1 MKLTILGHPDGRYSQ
16 QLLAAARD
24 EPGVDVA
31 LHEFHELSS
40 RIDSD
45 HWTCGT
51 RVGGDLTA
59 RDVVL
64 VRTMPLGSLEQ
75 IIFRIDL
82 LHRLEAAGVRVVNG
96 PRCLEVA
103 IDKYLTLGRLQQAG
117 LPVPRTIACQTLT
130 DAMEGF
136 ERLGGDVVVK
146 PLFGGEG
153 RGLMHVDQIDLAERA
168 FKTLLQLGCVIYLQE
183 YVAHRGHD
191 VRILLLGDRWWSIR
205 RSNDSDWRTN
215 VSRGGRAEPFDPPE
229 SWLDLARRAAKIVDG
244 WFVGVDLLPDLDG
257 QPWLLEV
264 NAVPGWDGV
273 AAAHRVD
280 VAAEVIGDLKRQ
292 LSN

>member
-45 HWTCGT
+45 HWTSGT

>member
-40 RIDSD
+40 RIESD
-45 HWTCGT
+45 HWTCET